1 MVKVFKQMLDSQA
14 FVDCTLACEGKL
26 IKAHKMILAA
36 CSPYLHTI
44 LEENTSKHPIIFLP
58 HLKYTDIRALVDYM
72 YCGEVY
78 ISFGH
83 LPSLLKAAEV
93 LRIKGL
99 TDVDNGS
106 GGGGTNAHSNNTGA
120 AGSNISSSSDL
131 HNQNNINNN
140 NNSHSNNNHNHHHS
154 SSSGDT
160 SGTSSASNLL
170 DQACD
175 VQTQQSLGASAA
187 AAAAVAAAAA
197 SGNLGQL
204 LGNNLSNLL
213 GAANNVNANNNSNN
227 SNSIHMNN
235 NNHNSINHH
244 HLSNH
249 HLDNGDCS
257 NETGNINNKS
267 TSNLLE
273 QSYEDEENEYD
284 LGPHLT
290 LDPEVSFV
298 DDCSNEDVNNED
310 ANGESHS
317 KLPNEIN
324 KNLDSDLHRFLTS
337 FTQLTN
343 TTIATDKTFLC
354 HLCRCSFTAQS
365 SLRRHMHRHFTDR
378 ERFECEICHNSYSRK
393 DYLKEHKKTK
403 HQIST

>member
-1 MVKVFKQMLDSQA
+1 MADQQFCLRWNEHTGIMVKVFKQMLDSQA

-58 HLKYTDIRALVDYM
+58 HLKYSDIRALVDYM

-99 TDVDNGS
+99 TDVTNGN
-106 GGGGTNAHSNNTGA
+106 GNGT
-120 AGSNISSSSDL
+120 NISSSSDHL
-131 HNQNNINNN
+131 QHTHNQ
-140 NNSHSNNNHNHHHS
+140 
-154 SSSGDT
+154 SSGDT

-175 VQTQQSLGASAA
+175 PTQHLSNTV
-187 AAAAVAAAAA
+187 AAVAAAAA
-197 SGNLGQL
+197 SQHNLGQL

-213 GAANNVNANNNSNN
+213 GTAAATNNSQ
-227 SNSIHMNN
+227 
-235 NNHNSINHH
+235 
-244 HLSNH
+244 H
-249 HLDNGDCS
+249 HLDNGDCGS
-257 NETGNINNKS
+257 EHSGNNNNSKN
-267 TSNLLE
+267 TSALLHE
-273 QSYEDEENEYD
+273 QGFVEDEENDYD
-284 LGPHLT
+284 LGSHLT

-298 DDCSNEDVNNED
+298 DDCSNEDGANNED
-310 ANGESHS
+310 ESTNGESH
-317 KLPNEIN
+317 N
-324 KNLDSDLHRFLTS
+324 
-337 FTQLTN
+337 
-343 TTIATDKTFLC
+343 KTFLC

-365 SLRRHMHRHFTDR
+365 SLRRHMHRHYTDR

-403 HQIST
+403 HQAST

>member
-58 HLKYTDIRALVDYM
+58 HLKYSDIRALVDYM

-99 TDVDNGS
+99 TDVTNGN
-106 GGGGTNAHSNNTGA
+106 GGNST
-120 AGSNISSSSDL
+120 NISSSSDHH
-131 HNQNNINNN
+131 HNQ
-140 NNSHSNNNHNHHHS
+140 
-154 SSSGDT
+154 SSGDT

-175 VQTQQSLGASAA
+175 QTTLLGATAAALTAA
-187 AAAAVAAAAA
+187 AA
-197 SGNLGQL
+197 GHNLGQL
-204 LGNNLSNLL
+204 LGNNLSNLS
-213 GAANNVNANNNSNN
+213 GASATNNNNSN
-227 SNSIHMNN
+227 
-235 NNHNSINHH
+235 HH
-244 HLSNH
+244 HNQ
-249 HLDNGDCS
+249 HLDNGDCGS
-257 NETGNINNKS
+257 DSGNINNNSKN
-267 TSNLLE
+267 TSALLHDA
-273 QSYEDEENEYD
+273 SFVEDEENDYD
-284 LGPHLT
+284 LGSHLT

-298 DDCSNEDVNNED
+298 DDCSNEDGANNED
-310 ANGESHS
+310 ESTNGESQ
-317 KLPNEIN
+317 N
-324 KNLDSDLHRFLTS
+324 
-337 FTQLTN
+337 
-343 TTIATDKTFLC
+343 KTFLC

-365 SLRRHMHRHFTDR
+365 SLRRHMHRHYTDR

-403 HQIST
+403 HQAST

>member
-1 MVKVFKQMLDSQA
+1 MVKVFKQMLDNQA

-93 LRIKGL
+93 LKIKGL
-99 TDVDNGS
+99 TDVTNGT
-106 GGGGTNAHSNNTGA
+106 GGAGGAAGTNANGGGT
-120 AGSNISSSSDL
+120 NISSSSDL
-131 HNQNNINNN
+131 QQHQHNQ
-140 NNSHSNNNHNHHHS
+140 S
-154 SSSGDT
+154 SSSGGDT
-160 SGTSSASNLL
+160 SGTSSASNNHLI
-170 DQACD
+170 D
-175 VQTQQSLGASAA
+175 QTQLGAT

-197 SGNLGQL
+197 GHNLGQL

-213 GAANNVNANNNSNN
+213 GAAAANN
-227 SNSIHMNN
+227 
-235 NNHNSINHH
+235 
-244 HLSNH
+244 NH
-249 HLDNGDCS
+249 HLDNDDCDS
-257 NETGNINNKS
+257 DSGNINNNNMNNHKN
-267 TSNLLE
+267 TSALLE
-273 QSYEDEENEYD
+273 QGFENEENDYD
-284 LGPHLT
+284 LDPHMT
-290 LDPEVSFV
+290 LDSDAQFV
-298 DDCSNEDVNNED
+298 DDCSNEDANNED
-310 ANGESHS
+310 ESINGESH
-317 KLPNEIN
+317 N
-324 KNLDSDLHRFLTS
+324 
-337 FTQLTN
+337 
-343 TTIATDKTFLC
+343 KTFLC
-354 HLCRCSFTAQS
+354 QLCRCSFTAQS
-365 SLRRHMHRHFTDR
+365 SLRRHMHRHYTDR

>member
-1 MVKVFKQMLDSQA
+1 MVKVFKQMLDNQA

-99 TDVDNGS
+99 TDVTNGS
-106 GGGGTNAHSNNTGA
+106 GNGNGT
-120 AGSNISSSSDL
+120 NISSSSDL
-131 HNQNNINNN
+131 QHHNQ
-140 NNSHSNNNHNHHHS
+140 S
-154 SSSGDT
+154 SSSSAGDT
-160 SGTSSASNLL
+160 SGTSSASNNLI
-170 DQACD
+170 D
-175 VQTQQSLGASAA
+175 QTQLGAT

-197 SGNLGQL
+197 GHNLGQL

-213 GAANNVNANNNSNN
+213 GAATNN
-227 SNSIHMNN
+227 
-235 NNHNSINHH
+235 
-244 HLSNH
+244 NH
-249 HLDNGDCS
+249 HLDNEDCAS
-257 NETGNINNKS
+257 DPGNISNNKN
-267 TSNLLE
+267 TSVLLD
-273 QSYEDEENEYD
+273 QGYEDEENDYD
-284 LGPHLT
+284 LGLHSG
-290 LDPEVSFV
+290 LDQEVSFA
-298 DDCSNEDVNNED
+298 DDCSNEEQNNED
-310 ANGESHS
+310 ESINGESHS
-317 KLPNEIN
+317 KYHQRMTPLGMLN
-324 KNLDSDLHRFLTS
+324 DSAEWWSRRLADEST
-337 FTQLTN
+337 TN
-343 TTIATDKTFLC
+343 HAKQSPSHVRPSPTDKTFLC
-354 HLCRCSFTAQS
+354 QLCRCSFTAQS
-365 SLRRHMHRHFTDR
+365 SLRRHMHRHYTDR

-403 HQIST
+403 HQLST

>member
-1 MVKVFKQMLDSQA
+1 MADQQFCLRWNEHTGTMVKVFKQMLDNQA

-99 TDVDNGS
+99 TDVTN
-106 GGGGTNAHSNNTGA
+106 GTNGPDSPTNGNNSNGNGNNT
-120 AGSNISSSSDL
+120 NISSSSDL
-131 HNQNNINNN
+131 HHHHINNN
-140 NNSHSNNNHNHHHS
+140 NNNNNHHNNHQTSLHNQ
-154 SSSGDT
+154 SSGDT

-175 VQTQQSLGASAA
+175 QSQLGAT

-197 SGNLGQL
+197 GHNLGQL

-213 GAANNVNANNNSNN
+213 GANNS
-227 SNSIHMNN
+227 S
-235 NNHNSINHH
+235 NNHN
-244 HLSNH
+244 
-249 HLDNGDCS
+249 LDNGDCGSDAGNS
-257 NETGNINNKS
+257 NKNS
-267 TSNLLE
+267 SALLE
-273 QSYEDEENEYD
+273 QTYEDEENEYD
-284 LGPHLT
+284 MRSHMAF
-290 LDPEVSFV
+290 DPEVSFV
-298 DDCSNEDVNNED
+298 DDCSNEDANNED
-310 ANGESHS
+310 ESTNGESQ
-317 KLPNEIN
+317 N
-324 KNLDSDLHRFLTS
+324 
-337 FTQLTN
+337 
-343 TTIATDKTFLC
+343 KTFLC

-365 SLRRHMHRHFTDR
+365 SLRRHMHRHYTDR

-403 HQIST
+403 HQLAS

>member
-1 MVKVFKQMLDSQA
+1 MADQQFCLRWNEHTGTMVKVFKQMLDNQA

-58 HLKYTDIRALVDYM
+58 HLKYADIRALVDYM

-99 TDVDNGS
+99 TDVTNGA
-106 GGGGTNAHSNNTGA
+106 GGGGGGNGNGT
-120 AGSNISSSSDL
+120 NISSSSDL
-131 HNQNNINNN
+131 QSQQSQQSHHNQ
-140 NNSHSNNNHNHHHS
+140 SS

-160 SGTSSASNLL
+160 SGTSSASNNLL
-170 DQACD
+170 DQ
-175 VQTQQSLGASAA
+175 TQLGAT

-197 SGNLGQL
+197 GHNLGQL

-213 GAANNVNANNNSNN
+213 GAATNN
-227 SNSIHMNN
+227 
-235 NNHNSINHH
+235 
-244 HLSNH
+244 NH
-249 HLDNGDCS
+249 HLDNDDCGS
-257 NETGNINNKS
+257 DPGNNNNNNNKN
-267 TSNLLE
+267 TSALLE
-273 QSYEDEENEYD
+273 QSYEDEENDYD

-298 DDCSNEDVNNED
+298 DDCSNEDANNED
-310 ANGESHS
+310 ESINGESHS
-317 KLPNEIN
+317 K
-324 KNLDSDLHRFLTS
+324 
-337 FTQLTN
+337 
-343 TTIATDKTFLC
+343 
-354 HLCRCSFTAQS
+354 
-365 SLRRHMHRHFTDR
+365 
-378 ERFECEICHNSYSRK
+378 
-393 DYLKEHKKTK
+393 YL
-403 HQIST
+403 

>member
-14 FVDCTLACEGKL
+14 FVDCTLACEGKI

-99 TDVDNGS
+99 TDVTNGTCAS
-106 GGGGTNAHSNNTGA
+106 GNGNGT
-120 AGSNISSSSDL
+120 NISSSSDL
-131 HNQNNINNN
+131 HQSQQQQHHNQ
-140 NNSHSNNNHNHHHS
+140 S
-154 SSSGDT
+154 SSSSAGDT
-160 SGTSSASNLL
+160 SGTSSASNNLL
-170 DQACD
+170 DH
-175 VQTQQSLGASAA
+175 QTQLGAT

-197 SGNLGQL
+197 GHNLGQL

-213 GAANNVNANNNSNN
+213 GAAT
-227 SNSIHMNN
+227 N
-235 NNHNSINHH
+235 NNHH
-244 HLSNH
+244 H
-249 HLDNGDCS
+249 HLDNDDCS
-257 NETGNINNKS
+257 SDPGNNNININNHNNNNNNNKN
-267 TSNLLE
+267 TSALLE
-273 QSYEDEENEYD
+273 QSFEDEENDYD

-298 DDCSNEDVNNED
+298 DDCSNEDANNED
-310 ANGESHS
+310 ESINGESH
-317 KLPNEIN
+317 N
-324 KNLDSDLHRFLTS
+324 
-337 FTQLTN
+337 
-343 TTIATDKTFLC
+343 KTFLC
-354 HLCRCSFTAQS
+354 QLCRCSFTAQS
-365 SLRRHMHRHFTDR
+365 SLRRHMHRHYTDR

>member
-1 MVKVFKQMLDSQA
+1 MADQQFCLRWNEHTGTMVKVFKQMLDNQA

-99 TDVDNGS
+99 TDVTNGS
-106 GGGGTNAHSNNTGA
+106 GNGNGT
-120 AGSNISSSSDL
+120 NISSSSDL
-131 HNQNNINNN
+131 QQHNQ
-140 NNSHSNNNHNHHHS
+140 S
-154 SSSGDT
+154 SSSSAGDT
-160 SGTSSASNLL
+160 SGTSSASNNLI
-170 DQACD
+170 D
-175 VQTQQSLGASAA
+175 QTQLGAT

-197 SGNLGQL
+197 GHNLGQL

-213 GAANNVNANNNSNN
+213 GAATNN
-227 SNSIHMNN
+227 
-235 NNHNSINHH
+235 
-244 HLSNH
+244 NH
-249 HLDNGDCS
+249 HLDNEDCGS
-257 NETGNINNKS
+257 DPGNISNNKN
-267 TSNLLE
+267 TSVLLD
-273 QSYEDEENEYD
+273 QGYEDEENDYD
-284 LGPHLT
+284 LGLHSG
-290 LDPEVSFV
+290 LDQEVSFA
-298 DDCSNEDVNNED
+298 DDCSNEEQNNED
-310 ANGESHS
+310 ESINGESHS
-317 KLPNEIN
+317 KYCRKRCEPVNFARCSSQLQLIDEITN
-324 KNLDSDLHRFLTS
+324 CSYLSP
-337 FTQLTN
+337 TQSQT
-343 TTIATDKTFLC
+343 TDKTFLC
-354 HLCRCSFTAQS
+354 QLCRCSFTAQS
-365 SLRRHMHRHFTDR
+365 SLRRHMHRHYTDR

-403 HQIST
+403 HQLST